1 MEATLKIIYIDT
13 DGRMYNNEGKEV
25 YVLSA
30 TLLRIVFNKY
40 CIACKYIH
48 HSYEEEPC
56 RSCKKGSLV
65 FTLRDDLIDRS

>member
-1 MEATLKIIYIDT
+1 MDATLKIIYIDT
-13 DGRMYNNEGKEV
+13 DGRMYNNNSEEV

-30 TLLRIVFNKY
+30 TLLRVVLNKC

-56 RSCKKGSLV
+56 HSCKMGDLV